1 MFKRGGIY
9 GVHLPHQDAQEAAEV
24 CPCLVVSNNISN
36 QYSPVV
42 TIIPLIFARLDK
54 IYDFETLLPASADG
68 LPRDAKVS
76 SHLLITIDKD
86 KVVGERLGFVPK
98 ALMNQV
104 DKALRFQLGIEE
116 MPAYRERTED
126 DAPSVASGSPGS

>member
-9 GVHLPHQDAQEAAEV
+9 AVNLPHADPQREAEL

-42 TIIPLIFARLDK
+42 TIIPLSFTKLDK
-54 IYDFETLLPASADG
+54 IYDFETLIPASPDG
-68 LPRDAKVS
+68 VLRDAKVS
-76 SHLLITIDKD
+76 SHLLITIDKE
-86 KVVGERLGFVPK
+86 KVVGERL
-98 ALMNQV
+98 ALLSRTLMNQV

-116 MPAYRERTED
+116 LPGAMKGEECAPATE
-126 DAPSVASGSPGS
+126 